1 MNLMVSFIS
10 GVVMAWGLCISR
22 MIDPKKVIG
31 FLDIF
36 GRWDPTLA
44 FVMAGALLVSMI
56 SFRFILKREKPLC
69 GECYTLPQKKEI
81 DAPLVACAIL
91 FGIGWGLSGFCPAP
105 AVASLAFGFPRS
117 VIFVLSMF
125 AGMILYQSILERQ
138 RGKQRGN
145 KFYF

>member
-1 MNLMVSFIS
+1 MMNLAVSFIS
-10 GVVMAWGLCISR
+10 GVVMAWGLCISQ
-22 MIDPKKVIG
+22 MINPAKVIG

-69 GECYTLPQKKEI
+69 GECYALPEKKEI
-81 DAPLVACAIL
+81 DRALVAGAII

-105 AVASLAFGFPRS
+105 AVASLAFGLPRS
-117 VIFVLSMF
+117 VIFVLAMS
-125 AGMILYQSILERQ
+125 AGMILYQFLFR
-138 RGKQRGN
+138 K
-145 KFYF
+145 

>member
-1 MNLMVSFIS
+1 MMNLIVSFIS
-10 GVVMAWGLCISR
+10 GAVMAWGLCISQ
-22 MIDPKKVIG
+22 MINPAKVIG

-44 FVMAGALLVSMI
+44 FVMTGALLVSVV

-81 DAPLVACAIL
+81 DAPLITGAIL

-105 AVASLAFGFPRS
+105 AVASLAFGLPRS
-117 VIFVLSMF
+117 VIFVFSMF
-125 AGMILYQSILERQ
+125 AGMILYQSIFERH
-138 RGKQRGN
+138 RGK
-145 KFYF
+145 